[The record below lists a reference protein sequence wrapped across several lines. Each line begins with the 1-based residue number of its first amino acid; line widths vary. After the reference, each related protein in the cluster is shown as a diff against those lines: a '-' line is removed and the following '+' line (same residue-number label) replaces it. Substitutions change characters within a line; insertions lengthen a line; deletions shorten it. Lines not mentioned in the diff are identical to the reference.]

1 MSEEANADAG
11 AGAQPEAAPKET
23 PKTVSHEA
31 FTGVVEQRQ
40 ALKGTVREQ
49 AAQLA
54 EYQARETEA
63 KEAAQRAQGDNEKI
77 IAARDQALADLTAKH
92 EALQWGIKF
101 KDTVAAV
108 SAKTGLDHVLTEAL
122 LLRERQ
128 VSGTEVA
135 LDELSDDS
143 VLGLAKALKSSAPHM
158 FETKGVGGSPSIPG
172 LNVGNK
178 AAGEAGEPGAKYAAL
193 AKSLSPGRAK

>member
-11 AGAQPEAAPKET
+11 AGEQPGGETPEA

-40 ALKGTVREQ
+40 KLKSTVRDQ
-49 AAQLA
+49 AAKLA
-54 EYQARETEA
+54 EYEARE
-63 KEAAQRAQGDNEKI
+63 KEAQEAALRSQGENEKI
-77 IAARDQALADLTAKH
+77 IAARD
-92 EALQWGIKF
+92 EALQATAAELQQLKWGIKF

-122 LLRERQ
+122 LLREQQ

-135 LDELSDDS
+135 LDELTDDS

-158 FETKGVGGSPSIPG
+158 FATKGVGGSPSIPG

-178 AAGEAGEPGAKYAAL
+178 AEGEMDSAKARVRAL
-193 AKSLSPGRAK
+193 AKGLSYQKPQ